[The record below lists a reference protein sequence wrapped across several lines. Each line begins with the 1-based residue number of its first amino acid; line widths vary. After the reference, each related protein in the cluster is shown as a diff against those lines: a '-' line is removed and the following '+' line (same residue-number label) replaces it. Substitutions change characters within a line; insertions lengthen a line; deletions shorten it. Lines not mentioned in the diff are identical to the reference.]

1 MRANPKLAGVV
12 DEDWKLNLLQSVHS
26 NPPYYSEIAIYSP
39 NVSGVI
45 GRLMIDPFTLLLTST
60 NARDYQAIED
70 HMAKGMNVSE
80 AMKSIL
86 IDREVIL

>member
-1 MRANPKLAGVV
+1 MNKFV

-26 NPPYYSEIAIYSP
+26 NPQYYSEIAIYSP

-45 GRLMIDPFTLLLTST
+45 GRLLMIDPFTLLLTST

-70 HMAKGMNVSE
+70 YMAKGMNVSE
-80 AMKSIL
+80 AINHV
-86 IDREVIL
+86 IREREIIP

>member
-1 MRANPKLAGVV
+1 
-12 DEDWKLNLLQSVHS
+12 
-26 NPPYYSEIAIYSP
+26 YYSEIAIYSP

-70 HMAKGMNVSE
+70 HMAKV
-80 AMKSIL
+80 
-86 IDREVIL
+86 

>member
-1 MRANPKLAGVV
+1 
-12 DEDWKLNLLQSVHS
+12 
-26 NPPYYSEIAIYSP
+26 

-80 AMKSIL
+80 AINHVIKE
-86 IDREVIL
+86 REIIP